1 MTYIYKEAD
10 KKNPSKHWTRVHN
23 KIVINNPN
31 GRKEL
36 ESYIT
41 FMKNKNFLR
50 EVDPS
55 AVNGSDTIIA
65 NSLDE
70 VKDMFEG
77 LPE

>member
-1 MTYIYKEAD
+1 
-10 KKNPSKHWTRVHN
+10 
-23 KIVINNPN
+23 
-31 GRKEL
+31 
-36 ESYIT
+36 
-41 FMKNKNFLR
+41 MKNKNFLR